1 MKRISLLVVIFIALA
16 LNVNAQEEFFKA
28 PNYTQ
33 IEGNV
38 NDQNSSYYY
47 PTLLK
52 KYLDANSEMT
62 LEEARHLYYG
72 YVFQPN
78 YVPTDTSSYNNK
90 LAITLSRGSFTPND
104 YAEILEYSNALLLQ
118 DPFNLRALNAKLL
131 VLAQQNKTDEY
142 KKVAQQRSIVQNA
155 IISTGD
161 GMSESTAFYVIK
173 VAHEYDILP
182 FLGYT
187 YGGEDRILRGN
198 KVNYL
203 TLGQNRFGIE
213 RVYFNISPVIKY
225 VNAHGGGKM

>member
-16 LNVNAQEEFFKA
+16 LNVNAQEEFFNA
-28 PNYTQ
+28 PNYSQ

-38 NDQNSSYYY
+38 KDQNSSYYY

-72 YVFQPN
+72 YVFQTN
-78 YVPTDTSSYNNK
+78 YVPTDTSTYNNK
-90 LAITLSRGSFTPND
+90 LAITLSRGSFTPSD

-131 VLAQQNKTDEY
+131 VLAQQNKTEEY
-142 KKVAQQRSIVQNA
+142 KKVAQKRSIVQSA
-155 IISTGD
+155 IVSSGD
-161 GMSESTAFYVIK
+161 GMNENSAFYVIK

-187 YGGEDRILRGN
+187 FGGEDKVLRGK

-203 TLGQNRFGIE
+203 SLGDNRFGVD
-213 RVYFNISPVIKY
+213 RVYFNISPVIDYISK
-225 VNAHGGGKM
+225 HGGGRM